1 MTNNEFGKWKDNF
14 ILVRNL
20 KPVRWFNFES
30 GQHRIQPNNKETYS
44 KKRYVMDTFVKVCLG
59 SLLFVS
65 KNFERFILEFLFE
78 RKEMVNGGAESK
90 CDGSYSTHCLTD
102 GMDRI
107 LNELTNQNIWISLV
121 NDIIGRFSRLGW
133 VKSIH

>member
-44 KKRYVMDTFVKVCLG
+44 KKDTLWIHLLKVCLG
-59 SLLFVS
+59 SLLFDS
-65 KNFERFILEFLFE
+65 KNFESFILEFLFE

-102 GMDRI
+102 RMG
-107 LNELTNQNIWISLV
+107 SYP
-121 NDIIGRFSRLGW
+121 
-133 VKSIH
+133 